1 MPDIRVNF
9 GGTPAILTVSGDYK
23 PGDPPPTG
31 YSAREEWFW
40 VQRRA
45 GLRQVEC
52 PRCHRWAFPQELAPD
67 ARICKPCDTHPKQHN
82 DGGAVY
88 G

>member
-9 GGTPAILTVSGDYK
+9 GGTPALLTVSGDYK

-31 YSAREEWFW
+31 YSAREDWFW
-40 VQRRA
+40 IQKRA
-45 GLRQVEC
+45 GLRQQEC
-52 PRCHRWAFPQELAPD
+52 PRCRRWCFPQQLAAGGRLCIECTP
-67 ARICKPCDTHPKQHN
+67 AQPAK
-82 DGGAVY
+82 DGGAH

>member
-9 GGTPAILTVSGDYK
+9 GGGVAILTVSGDYK

-31 YSAREEWFW
+31 YSAREDWFNA
-40 VQRRA
+40 QIKG

-52 PRCHRWAFPQELAPD
+52 PRCRRWAFPQELAPGG
-67 ARICKPCDTHPKQHN
+67 RICKPCAHPGHK

-88 G
+88 E

>member
-1 MPDIRVNF
+1 MPDIRINF
-9 GGTPAILTVSGDYK
+9 GGAPAILTVSGDYK

-31 YSAREEWFW
+31 YAAQEEWFW

-45 GLRQVEC
+45 GLHQTEC
-52 PRCHRWAFPQELAPD
+52 PRCRRWAFPQELAPGGHFCNSC
-67 ARICKPCDTHPKQHN
+67 APHPDNK